1 MHVTSVRRDAF
12 LKRLEQSRALPVIL
26 GRFSR
31 SQVKFVVKDVP
42 CLLFKT
48 KKVRLTASRVL
59 SAHFHF
65 SRVDHSVNPV
75 LLASS
80 ETVLAKQY
88 VMIAPLAS
96 FNLIL
101 VKVAVLIVKLASS
114 LKLPVPS
121 SALLVILV
129 SSTTSLQEPAV
140 GTVLEDSFKVLQ
152 EKLLVSPA

>member
-1 MHVTSVRRDAF
+1 
-12 LKRLEQSRALPVIL
+12 
-26 GRFSR
+26 
-31 SQVKFVVKDVP
+31 
-42 CLLFKT
+42 
-48 KKVRLTASRVL
+48 
-59 SAHFHF
+59 
-65 SRVDHSVNPV
+65 
-75 LLASS
+75 
-80 ETVLAKQY
+80 
-88 VMIAPLAS
+88 MIAPLAS